1 MERIKVLV
9 VDDSRVS
16 CAMLSNMMAKTN
28 FEVCGM
34 ASNAADAVLKYE
46 TLRPMAVTMDMNL
59 PDADGIECSR
69 RIREIDPDARI
80 VMISAMKDASLMER
94 GREAGIT
101 AFLQKPVSPY
111 ELIDALSSIVSND
124 VKRTTGL
131 RDLYI
136 QSFTKVLKQSLFSL
150 VGVHSEMSMERAE
163 GAYLDIPMGIA
174 VIIGLTGSPMGRA
187 IVYMDTDTM
196 FGVARAILM
205 KNDNEKMTAEEAS
218 DVIEEAANIIVG
230 RCASVVNDLKDV
242 DMRISPPGTIVG
254 KNIRIANF
262 KITSYYIEAKTR
274 FGNVCMNVGF
284 AEGEE

>member
-16 CAMLSNMMAKTN
+16 CAMLANMMSKTN

-34 ASNAADAVLKYE
+34 ASNAADAVLKYQ

-80 VMISAMKDASLMER
+80 VMISAMRDASLMER
-94 GREAGIT
+94 GREAGISS
-101 AFLQKPVSPY
+101 FLQKPVSPY
-111 ELIDALSSIVSND
+111 ELIDALSCIVSDD
-124 VKRTTGL
+124 VQRTTGL

-136 QSFTKVLKQSLFSL
+136 QSFAKVLRQSLFSL
-150 VGVHSEMSMERAE
+150 VGIHSEVSTKRAE
-163 GAYLDIPMGIA
+163 GAYLDIPSGIA
-174 VIIGLTGSPMGRA
+174 VIIGLTGCPMGRA
-187 IVYMDTDTM
+187 VIYMDMDTM
-196 FGVARAILM
+196 HGVAKAILM
-205 KNDNEKMTAEEAS
+205 KGEDAKMTAEEAS
-218 DVIEEAANIIVG
+218 DVIEEAANIIAG

-262 KITSYYIEAKTR
+262 KITSYYIEAQTR
-274 FGNVCMNVGF
+274 FGNICMNVGF
-284 AEGEE
+284 AEGE

>member
-34 ASNAADAVLKYE
+34 ASNAADAVLKYQM
-46 TLRPMAVTMDMNL
+46 LRPMAVTMDMNL

-69 RIREIDPDARI
+69 RIREIDPEARI
-80 VMISAMKDASLMER
+80 VMISAMKDASLIER
-94 GREAGIT
+94 GREAGIAT
-101 AFLQKPVSPY
+101 FLQKPVSPY
-111 ELIDALSSIVSND
+111 ELIDALSCIVSDD
-124 VKRTTGL
+124 VKRNTGL

-136 QSFTKVLKQSLFSL
+136 QSFAKVLRQSLFSL
-150 VGVHSEMSMERAE
+150 VGVHSEVSTKRAE
-163 GAYLDIPMGIA
+163 GAYLDIPSGIA

-196 FGVARAILM
+196 YGVAKTILM
-205 KNDNEKMTAEEAS
+205 KGEDEKMTAEEAS
-218 DVIEEAANIIVG
+218 DVIEEAANIISG

-262 KITSYYIEAKTR
+262 KIASYYIEAQTR
-274 FGNVCMNVGF
+274 FGNICMNVGF
-284 AEGEE
+284 AEGE

>member
-16 CAMLSNMMAKTN
+16 CAMLANMMSKTN

-34 ASNAADAVLKYE
+34 ASNAADAVLKYQ

-80 VMISAMKDASLMER
+80 VMISAMRDASLMER
-94 GREAGIT
+94 GREAGISS
-101 AFLQKPVSPY
+101 FLQKPVSPY
-111 ELIDALSSIVSND
+111 ELIDALSCIVSDD
-124 VKRTTGL
+124 VQRTTGL

-136 QSFTKVLKQSLFSL
+136 QSFAKVLRQSLFSL
-150 VGVHSEMSMERAE
+150 VGIHSEVSTKRAE
-163 GAYLDIPMGIA
+163 GAYLDIPSGIA
-174 VIIGLTGSPMGRA
+174 VIIGLTGCPMGRA
-187 IVYMDTDTM
+187 VIYMDMDTM
-196 FGVARAILM
+196 HGVAKAILM
-205 KNDNEKMTAEEAS
+205 KGEDEKLTAEEAS
-218 DVIEEAANIIVG
+218 DVIEEAANIIAG

-262 KITSYYIEAKTR
+262 KITSYYIEAQTR
-274 FGNVCMNVGF
+274 FGNICMNVGF
-284 AEGEE
+284 AEGE

>member
-16 CAMLSNMMAKTN
+16 CAMLANMMSKTN

-34 ASNAADAVLKYE
+34 ASNAADAVLKYQ
-46 TLRPMAVTMDMNL
+46 TLQPMAVTMDMNL

-69 RIREIDPDARI
+69 RIREIDPEARI

-94 GREAGIT
+94 GREVGIS

-111 ELIDALSSIVSND
+111 ELIDALSCMVSDD
-124 VKRTTGL
+124 VKRTTGV

-136 QSFTKVLKQSLFSL
+136 QSFAKVLRQSLFSL
-150 VGVHSEMSMERAE
+150 VGIHSEVSTQRAE
-163 GAYLDIPMGIA
+163 GAYLDIASGIA
-174 VIIGLTGSPMGRA
+174 VIIGLTGCPMGRA
-187 IVYMDTDTM
+187 VIYMDMDTM
-196 FGVARAILM
+196 YGVARAILM
-205 KNDNEKMTAEEAS
+205 KGEDEHMTAEEAS
-218 DVIEEAANIIVG
+218 DVIEEAANIIAG

-262 KITSYYIEAKTR
+262 KISSYYIEAQTR
-274 FGNVCMNVGF
+274 FGNICMNVGF
-284 AEGEE
+284 AEGE

>member
-16 CAMLSNMMAKTN
+16 CAMLSNMMSETN

-34 ASNAADAVLKYE
+34 ASNAADAVLKYQ

-94 GREAGIT
+94 GREAGISS
-101 AFLQKPVSPY
+101 FLQKPVSPY
-111 ELIDALSSIVSND
+111 ELIDALSCIVSDD

-136 QSFTKVLKQSLFSL
+136 QSFAKVLRQSLFSL
-150 VGVHSEMSMERAE
+150 VGIHSEVSTKRAE
-163 GAYLDIPMGIA
+163 GAYLDIPSGIA
-174 VIIGLTGSPMGRA
+174 VIIGLTGCPMGRA
-187 IVYMDTDTM
+187 VIYMDMDTM
-196 FGVARAILM
+196 YGVAKAILM
-205 KNDNEKMTAEEAS
+205 KGEDEKLTAEEAS
-218 DVIEEAANIIVG
+218 DVIEEAANIIAG

-262 KITSYYIEAKTR
+262 KITSYYIEAQTR
-274 FGNVCMNVGF
+274 FGNICMNVGF
-284 AEGEE
+284 AEGE

>member
-16 CAMLSNMMAKTN
+16 CAMLSNMIAKTN

-34 ASNAADAVLKYE
+34 ASNAADAVQKYE
-46 TLRPMAVTMDMNL
+46 TLRPMVVTMDMNL

-69 RIREIDPDARI
+69 RIREIDPEARI
-80 VMISAMKDASLMER
+80 VMISAMKDSSLMER
-94 GREAGIT
+94 GREVGIST
-101 AFLQKPVSPY
+101 FLQKPVSPY
-111 ELIDALSSIVSND
+111 ELIDALSTIVTDD
-124 VKRTTGL
+124 VKRSSGL
-131 RDLYI
+131 RELYI
-136 QSFTKVLKQSLFSL
+136 QSFSKVLRQSLFSL
-150 VGVHSEMSMERAE
+150 VGIHSEMTMNRSE
-163 GAYLDIPMGIA
+163 GSYLDIPQGIA

-187 IVYMDTDTM
+187 VIYMDNETM
-196 FGVARAILM
+196 FGMAKAILM
-205 KNDNEKMTAEEAS
+205 KKDDEEMTPDEAG

-242 DMRISPPGTIVG
+242 DMRISPPGTIIG

-262 KITSYYIEAKTR
+262 KISSYCIEAKTR

-284 AEGEE
+284 AEGE

>member
-34 ASNAADAVLKYE
+34 ASNAADAVLKYQ

-59 PDADGIECSR
+59 PDADGLECSR

-94 GREAGIT
+94 GREVGIT
-101 AFLQKPVSPY
+101 TFLQKPVSPY
-111 ELIDALSSIVSND
+111 ELIDALSCIVSD
-124 VKRTTGL
+124 DIKRTTGL

-136 QSFTKVLKQSLFSL
+136 QSFAKVLRQSLFSL
-150 VGVHSEMSMERAE
+150 VGIHSEISTKRAE
-163 GAYLDIPMGIA
+163 GAYLDIPTGIA

-196 FGVARAILM
+196 YGIARAILM
-205 KNDNEKMTAEEAS
+205 KGEDEKMTAEDAS
-218 DVIEEAANIIVG
+218 DVVEEAANIIVG

-262 KITSYYIEAKTR
+262 KIASYYIEANTR

-284 AEGEE
+284 AEGE

>member
-16 CAMLSNMMAKTN
+16 CAMLANMMSKTN

-34 ASNAADAVLKYE
+34 ASNAADAVLKYQ

-94 GREAGIT
+94 GREAGISS
-101 AFLQKPVSPY
+101 FLQKPVSPY
-111 ELIDALSSIVSND
+111 ELIDALSCIVSDD
-124 VKRTTGL
+124 VKRTSGL

-136 QSFTKVLKQSLFSL
+136 QSFAKVLRQSLFSL
-150 VGVHSEMSMERAE
+150 VGIHSEVSTKRADS
-163 GAYLDIPMGIA
+163 AYLDIASGIA
-174 VIIGLTGSPMGRA
+174 VIIGLTGCPMGRA
-187 IVYMDTDTM
+187 VIYMDMDTM
-196 FGVARAILM
+196 YGVARAILM
-205 KNDNEKMTAEEAS
+205 KGEDENMNAEEAS
-218 DVIEEAANIIVG
+218 DVIEEAANIIAG

-262 KITSYYIEAKTR
+262 KISSYYIEAQTR
-274 FGNVCMNVGF
+274 FGNICMNVGF
-284 AEGEE
+284 AEGE

>member
-16 CAMLSNMMAKTN
+16 CAMLSNMMSKTN

-34 ASNAADAVLKYE
+34 ASNAADAVLKYQ

-94 GREAGIT
+94 GREAGISS
-101 AFLQKPVSPY
+101 FLQKPVSPY
-111 ELIDALSSIVSND
+111 ELIDALSCIVSDD

-136 QSFTKVLKQSLFSL
+136 QSFAKVLRQSLFSL
-150 VGVHSEMSMERAE
+150 VGIHSEVSTKRAE
-163 GAYLDIPMGIA
+163 GAYLDIPSGIA
-174 VIIGLTGSPMGRA
+174 VIIGLTGCPMGRA
-187 IVYMDTDTM
+187 VIYMDMDTM
-196 FGVARAILM
+196 YGVAKAILM
-205 KNDNEKMTAEEAS
+205 KGEDEKLTAEEAS
-218 DVIEEAANIIVG
+218 DVIEEAANIIAG

-262 KITSYYIEAKTR
+262 KITSYYIEAQTR
-274 FGNVCMNVGF
+274 FGNICMNVGF
-284 AEGEE
+284 AEGE

>member
-16 CAMLSNMMAKTN
+16 CAMLANMMSKTN

-34 ASNAADAVLKYE
+34 ASNAADAVLKYQ

-80 VMISAMKDASLMER
+80 VMISAMRDASLMER
-94 GREAGIT
+94 GREAGISS
-101 AFLQKPVSPY
+101 FLQKPVSPY
-111 ELIDALSSIVSND
+111 ELIDALSCIVSDD
-124 VKRTTGL
+124 VQRTTGL

-136 QSFTKVLKQSLFSL
+136 QSFAKVLRQSLFSL
-150 VGVHSEMSMERAE
+150 VGIHSEVSTKRAE
-163 GAYLDIPMGIA
+163 GAYLDIPSGIA
-174 VIIGLTGSPMGRA
+174 VIIGLTGCPMGRA
-187 IVYMDTDTM
+187 VIYMDMDTM
-196 FGVARAILM
+196 HGVAKAILM
-205 KNDNEKMTAEEAS
+205 KGEDEKLTAEEAS
-218 DVIEEAANIIVG
+218 DVIEEAANIIAG

-262 KITSYYIEAKTR
+262 KITSYYIEAQTR
-274 FGNVCMNVGF
+274 FGDICMNVGF
-284 AEGEE
+284 AEGE

>member
-34 ASNAADAVLKYE
+34 ASNCADAVLKYE
-46 TLRPMAVTMDMNL
+46 SLRPMAVTMDMNL

-94 GREAGIT
+94 GREVGIT
-101 AFLQKPVSPY
+101 SFLQKPVSPY
-111 ELIDALSSIVSND
+111 ELIDALSCIVSD
-124 VKRTTGL
+124 DIKRNTSI

-136 QSFTKVLKQSLFSL
+136 QSFSKVLRQSLFSL

-163 GAYLDIPMGIA
+163 GSYLDIPSGIA
-174 VIIGLTGSPMGRA
+174 VIVGLTGSPMGRA
-187 IVYMDTDTM
+187 IVYMDTEMM
-196 FGVARAILM
+196 FAMAKAILM
-205 KNDNEKMTAEEAS
+205 KEDDDKMTAEEAG

-230 RCASVVNDLKDV
+230 RCASVINDLKDV

-262 KITSYYIEAKTR
+262 KISSYYIEAKTR
-274 FGNVCMNVGF
+274 FGKVCMNVGF
-284 AEGEE
+284 AEGE

>member
-34 ASNAADAVLKYE
+34 ASNAADAVLKYQ

-94 GREAGIT
+94 GREAGISS
-101 AFLQKPVSPY
+101 FLQKPVSPY
-111 ELIDALSSIVSND
+111 ELIDALSSIVSD
-124 VKRTTGL
+124 DIRKSAGL
-131 RDLYI
+131 RELYI
-136 QSFTKVLKQSLFSL
+136 QSFAKVLRQSLFSL
-150 VGVHSEMSMERAE
+150 VGIHSEVDTKRAE
-163 GAYLDIPMGIA
+163 GAYLDIPSGIA
-174 VIIGLTGSPMGRA
+174 VIIGLTGCPMGRA

-196 FGVARAILM
+196 YGVARAILM
-205 KNDNEKMTAEEAS
+205 KDENDKMTAEEAS
-218 DVIEEAANIIVG
+218 DVIEEAANIIAG

-262 KITSYYIEAKTR
+262 KIASYYIEAQTR
-274 FGNVCMNVGF
+274 FGNICMNVGF
-284 AEGEE
+284 AEGE

>member
-16 CAMLSNMMAKTN
+16 CAMLANMMSKTN

-34 ASNAADAVLKYE
+34 ASNAADAVLKYQ

-80 VMISAMKDASLMER
+80 VMISAMRDASLMER
-94 GREAGIT
+94 GREAGISS
-101 AFLQKPVSPY
+101 FLQKPVSPY
-111 ELIDALSSIVSND
+111 ELIDALSCIVSDD
-124 VKRTTGL
+124 VQRTTGL

-136 QSFTKVLKQSLFSL
+136 QSFAKVLRQSLFSL
-150 VGVHSEMSMERAE
+150 VGIHSEVSTKRAE
-163 GAYLDIPMGIA
+163 GAYLDIPSGIA
-174 VIIGLTGSPMGRA
+174 VIIGLTGCPMGRA
-187 IVYMDTDTM
+187 VIYMDMDTM
-196 FGVARAILM
+196 HGVAKAILM
-205 KNDNEKMTAEEAS
+205 KGDDEKLTAEEAS
-218 DVIEEAANIIVG
+218 DVIEEAANIIAG

-262 KITSYYIEAKTR
+262 KITSYYIEAQTR
-274 FGNVCMNVGF
+274 FGNICMNVGF
-284 AEGEE
+284 AEGE

>member
-124 VKRTTGL
+124 IKRTTGL

-196 FGVARAILM
+196 YGVARAILM
-205 KNDNEKMTAEEAS
+205 KSDDEKMTAEEAS

>member
-16 CAMLSNMMAKTN
+16 CAMLSSMMSKTN

-34 ASNAADAVLKYE
+34 ASNAADAVLKYQ

-59 PDADGIECSR
+59 PDVDGIECSR
-69 RIREIDPDARI
+69 RIREIDPEARI
-80 VMISAMKDASLMER
+80 VMISAMKDASLMQR
-94 GREAGIT
+94 GREVGIT
-101 AFLQKPVSPY
+101 SFLQKPVSPY
-111 ELIDALSSIVSND
+111 ELIDALSCMVSD
-124 VKRTTGL
+124 EVKKNSGI

-136 QSFTKVLKQSLFSL
+136 QSFAKVLRQSLFSL
-150 VGVHSEMSMERAE
+150 VGIHSEVETKRAE
-163 GAYLDIPMGIA
+163 SSFLDIASGIA

-187 IVYMDTDTM
+187 IVYMDQPTM
-196 FGVARAILM
+196 YGMARAILM
-205 KNDNEKMTAEEAS
+205 KNDDDPMTSEEAG

-262 KITSYYIEAKTR
+262 KITSYFLEAQTR
-274 FGNVCMNVGF
+274 FGSVCMNVGF
-284 AEGEE
+284 AEGE

>member
-16 CAMLSNMMAKTN
+16 CAMLSNMMSKTN

-34 ASNAADAVLKYE
+34 ASNAADAVLKYQ

-94 GREAGIT
+94 GREAGISS
-101 AFLQKPVSPY
+101 FLQKPVSPY
-111 ELIDALSSIVSND
+111 ELIDALSCIVSDD
-124 VKRTTGL
+124 VKRNTGL

-136 QSFTKVLKQSLFSL
+136 QSFAKVLRQSLFSL
-150 VGVHSEMSMERAE
+150 VGIHSEVSTKRAE
-163 GAYLDIPMGIA
+163 GAYLDIASGIA

-187 IVYMDTDTM
+187 VIYMDMDTM
-196 FGVARAILM
+196 YGVARAILM
-205 KNDNEKMTAEEAS
+205 KGEDEKMTAEEAS
-218 DVIEEAANIIVG
+218 DVIEEAANIIAG

-262 KITSYYIEAKTR
+262 KITSYYIEAQTR
-274 FGNVCMNVGF
+274 FGNICMNVGF
-284 AEGEE
+284 AEGE

>member
-16 CAMLSNMMAKTN
+16 CAMLANMMSKTN

-34 ASNAADAVLKYE
+34 ASNAADAVLKYQ

-80 VMISAMKDASLMER
+80 VMISAMRDASLMER
-94 GREAGIT
+94 GREAGISS
-101 AFLQKPVSPY
+101 FLQKPVSPY
-111 ELIDALSSIVSND
+111 ELIDALSCIVSDD
-124 VKRTTGL
+124 VQRTTGL

-136 QSFTKVLKQSLFSL
+136 QSFAQVLRQSLFSL
-150 VGVHSEMSMERAE
+150 VGIHSEVSTKRAE
-163 GAYLDIPMGIA
+163 GAYLDIPSGIA
-174 VIIGLTGSPMGRA
+174 VIIGLTGCPMGRA
-187 IVYMDTDTM
+187 VIYMDMDTM
-196 FGVARAILM
+196 HGVAKAILM
-205 KNDNEKMTAEEAS
+205 KGEDEKLTAEEAS
-218 DVIEEAANIIVG
+218 DVIEEAANIIAG

-262 KITSYYIEAKTR
+262 KITSYYIEAQTR
-274 FGNVCMNVGF
+274 FGNICMNVGF
-284 AEGEE
+284 AEGE

>member
-16 CAMLSNMMAKTN
+16 CAMLSNMMSKTH

-34 ASNAADAVLKYE
+34 ASNAADAVLKYQ

-94 GREAGIT
+94 GREAGISS
-101 AFLQKPVSPY
+101 FLQKPVSPY
-111 ELIDALSSIVSND
+111 ELIDALSCIVSDD
-124 VKRTTGL
+124 VKRNTGL

-136 QSFTKVLKQSLFSL
+136 QSFAKVLRQSLFSL
-150 VGVHSEMSMERAE
+150 VGIHSEVSTKRAE
-163 GAYLDIPMGIA
+163 GAYLDIASGIA

-187 IVYMDTDTM
+187 VIYMDMDTM
-196 FGVARAILM
+196 YGVARAILM
-205 KNDNEKMTAEEAS
+205 KGEDEKMTAEEAS
-218 DVIEEAANIIVG
+218 DVIEEAANIIAG

-262 KITSYYIEAKTR
+262 KITSYYIEAQTR
-274 FGNVCMNVGF
+274 FGNICMNVGF
-284 AEGEE
+284 AEGE

>member
-16 CAMLSNMMAKTN
+16 CTMLANMMSKTN

-34 ASNAADAVLKYE
+34 ASNAADAVLKYQ

-80 VMISAMKDASLMER
+80 VMISAMRDASLMER
-94 GREAGIT
+94 GREAGISS
-101 AFLQKPVSPY
+101 FLQKPVSPY
-111 ELIDALSSIVSND
+111 ELIDALSCIVSDD
-124 VKRTTGL
+124 VQRTTGL

-136 QSFTKVLKQSLFSL
+136 QSFAKVLRQSLFSL
-150 VGVHSEMSMERAE
+150 VGIHSEVSTKRAE
-163 GAYLDIPMGIA
+163 GAYLDIPSGIA
-174 VIIGLTGSPMGRA
+174 VIIGLTGCPMGRA
-187 IVYMDTDTM
+187 VIYMDMDTM
-196 FGVARAILM
+196 HGVAKAILM
-205 KNDNEKMTAEEAS
+205 KGEDEKLTAEEAS
-218 DVIEEAANIIVG
+218 DVIEEAANIIAG

-262 KITSYYIEAKTR
+262 KITSYYIEAQTR
-274 FGNVCMNVGF
+274 FGNICMNVGF
-284 AEGEE
+284 AEGE

>member
-16 CAMLSNMMAKTN
+16 CAMLSNMMSKTN

-34 ASNAADAVLKYE
+34 ASNAADAVLKYQ

-80 VMISAMKDASLMER
+80 VMISAMRDASLMER
-94 GREAGIT
+94 GREAGISS
-101 AFLQKPVSPY
+101 FLQKPVSPY
-111 ELIDALSSIVSND
+111 ELIDALSCIVSDD
-124 VKRTTGL
+124 VQRTTGL

-136 QSFTKVLKQSLFSL
+136 QSFAKVLRQSLFSL
-150 VGVHSEMSMERAE
+150 VGIHSEVSTKRAE
-163 GAYLDIPMGIA
+163 GAYLDIPSGIA
-174 VIIGLTGSPMGRA
+174 VIIGLTGCPMGRA
-187 IVYMDTDTM
+187 VIYMDMDTM
-196 FGVARAILM
+196 HGVAKAILM
-205 KNDNEKMTAEEAS
+205 KGEDEKLTAEEAS
-218 DVIEEAANIIVG
+218 DVIEEAANIIAG

-262 KITSYYIEAKTR
+262 KITSYYIEAQTR
-274 FGNVCMNVGF
+274 FGNICMNVGF
-284 AEGEE
+284 AEGE

>member
-16 CAMLSNMMAKTN
+16 CAMLANMMSKTN

-34 ASNAADAVLKYE
+34 ASNAADAVLKYQ

-80 VMISAMKDASLMER
+80 VMISAMRDASLMER
-94 GREAGIT
+94 GREAGISS
-101 AFLQKPVSPY
+101 FLQKPVSPY
-111 ELIDALSSIVSND
+111 ELIDALSCIVSDD
-124 VKRTTGL
+124 VQRTTGL

-136 QSFTKVLKQSLFSL
+136 QSFAKVLRQSLFSL
-150 VGVHSEMSMERAE
+150 VGIHSEVSTKRAE
-163 GAYLDIPMGIA
+163 GAYLDIPSGIA
-174 VIIGLTGSPMGRA
+174 VIIGLTGCPMGRA
-187 IVYMDTDTM
+187 VIYMDMDTM
-196 FGVARAILM
+196 HGVAKAILM
-205 KNDNEKMTAEEAS
+205 KGEDEKLTAEEAS
-218 DVIEEAANIIVG
+218 DVIEEAANIIAG

-254 KNIRIANF
+254 ANIRIANF
-262 KITSYYIEAKTR
+262 KITSYYIEAQTR
-274 FGNVCMNVGF
+274 FGNICMNVGF
-284 AEGEE
+284 AEGE

>member
-34 ASNAADAVLKYE
+34 ASNCADAVLKYE

-94 GREAGIT
+94 GREAGISS
-101 AFLQKPVSPY
+101 FLQKPVSPY
-111 ELIDALSSIVSND
+111 ELIDALSCIVSD
-124 VKRTTGL
+124 DIKRTSSI

-136 QSFTKVLKQSLFSL
+136 QSFSKVLRQSLFSL

-163 GAYLDIPMGIA
+163 GAYLDIPSGIA
-174 VIIGLTGSPMGRA
+174 VIIGLTGAPMGRA
-187 IVYMDTDTM
+187 IVYMDTETM
-196 FGVARAILM
+196 YGIAKAILM
-205 KNDNEKMTAEEAS
+205 KGSDDRMTAEEAG

-262 KITSYYIEAKTR
+262 KITSYYVEAKTR
-274 FGNVCMNVGF
+274 FGKICMNVGF
-284 AEGEE
+284 AEGE

>member
-34 ASNAADAVLKYE
+34 ASNAADAVLKYQ

-59 PDADGIECSR
+59 PDADGLECSR

-80 VMISAMKDASLMER
+80 VMISAMKDASLIER
-94 GREAGIT
+94 GREAGIAT
-101 AFLQKPVSPY
+101 FLQKPVSPY
-111 ELIDALSSIVSND
+111 ELIDALSCIVSD
-124 VKRTTGL
+124 DIKRTTGL

-136 QSFTKVLKQSLFSL
+136 QSFAKVLRQSLFSL
-150 VGVHSEMSMERAE
+150 VGIHSEISTKRAE
-163 GAYLDIPMGIA
+163 GAYLDIPTGIA

-196 FGVARAILM
+196 YGIARAILM
-205 KNDNEKMTAEEAS
+205 KGEDEKMTAEDAS
-218 DVIEEAANIIVG
+218 DVVEEAANIIVG

-262 KITSYYIEAKTR
+262 KIASYYIEANTR

-284 AEGEE
+284 AEGE

>member
-16 CAMLSNMMAKTN
+16 CAMLANMMSKTN

-34 ASNAADAVLKYE
+34 ASNAADAVLKYQ
-46 TLRPMAVTMDMNL
+46 TLQPMAVTMDMNL

-69 RIREIDPDARI
+69 RIREIDPEARI

-111 ELIDALSSIVSND
+111 ELIDALSCMVSDD

-131 RDLYI
+131 RELYI
-136 QSFTKVLKQSLFSL
+136 QSFAKVLRQSLFSL
-150 VGVHSEMSMERAE
+150 VGIHSEVTTRRAE
-163 GAYLDIPMGIA
+163 GAYLDIPSGIA
-174 VIIGLTGSPMGRA
+174 VIIGLTGCPMGRA
-187 IVYMDTDTM
+187 VIYMDMDTM
-196 FGVARAILM
+196 YGVAKAILM
-205 KNDNEKMTAEEAS
+205 KGEDDKMTAEEAS
-218 DVIEEAANIIVG
+218 DVIEEAANIIAG

-262 KITSYYIEAKTR
+262 KITSYYIEAQTR
-274 FGNVCMNVGF
+274 FGNICMNVGF
-284 AEGEE
+284 AEGE

>member
-16 CAMLSNMMAKTN
+16 CAMLSNMMSKTN

-34 ASNAADAVLKYE
+34 ASNAADAVLKYQA
-46 TLRPMAVTMDMNL
+46 LRPMAVTMDMNL

-69 RIREIDPDARI
+69 RIREIDPEARI
-80 VMISAMKDASLMER
+80 IMISAMKDTSLMER
-94 GREAGIT
+94 GREVGIT
-101 AFLQKPVSPY
+101 SFLQKPVSPY
-111 ELIDALSSIVSND
+111 ELIDALSCIVSDD
-124 VKRTTGL
+124 VKNNMGL

-136 QSFTKVLKQSLFSL
+136 QSFSKVLKQSLFSL
-150 VGVHSEMSMERAE
+150 VGVHSEMTMQRAQ
-163 GAYLDIPMGIA
+163 GAYLDIPSGIA
-174 VIIGLTGSPMGRA
+174 VIIGLTGEPMGRA

-196 FGVARAILM
+196 FGMARAILM
-205 KNDNEKMTAEEAS
+205 KGEDEKMTAEDAS
-218 DVIEEAANIIVG
+218 DVVEEAANIIVG

-262 KITSYYIEAKTR
+262 KITSYCVEAKTR
-274 FGNVCMNVGF
+274 FGSVCMNVGF
-284 AEGEE
+284 AEGE

>member
-34 ASNAADAVLKYE
+34 ASNCADAVLKYE

-94 GREAGIT
+94 GREVGIT
-101 AFLQKPVSPY
+101 SFLQKPVSPY
-111 ELIDALSSIVSND
+111 ELIDALSCIVSDD

-136 QSFTKVLKQSLFSL
+136 QSFAKVLRQSLFSL
-150 VGVHSEMSMERAE
+150 VGVHSDVETKHAE
-163 GAYLDIPMGIA
+163 SSYVDIASGIA

-187 IVYMDTDTM
+187 IVYMDRDTM
-196 FGVARAILM
+196 YGIAKAILM
-205 KNDNEKMTAEEAS
+205 KGEDEPMTADEAG

-262 KITSYYIEAKTR
+262 KITSYVITAETR
-274 FGNVCMNVGF
+274 FGNVFMNVGF
-284 AEGEE
+284 AEGE

>member
-34 ASNAADAVLKYE
+34 ASNCADAVLKYE
-46 TLRPMAVTMDMNL
+46 SLRPMAVTMDMNL

-94 GREAGIT
+94 GREVGIT
-101 AFLQKPVSPY
+101 SFLQKPVSPY
-111 ELIDALSSIVSND
+111 ELIDALSCIVSD
-124 VKRTTGL
+124 DIKRNTSI

-136 QSFTKVLKQSLFSL
+136 QSFSKVLRQSLFSL

-163 GAYLDIPMGIA
+163 GSYLDNRRRGRGRHRGSGQYHRRALRVRHQRLEGRRYAHFAAGHHRRQEYPHREFQDFFLLYRSKDPFWESLYECRIRRGGI
-174 VIIGLTGSPMGRA
+174 
-187 IVYMDTDTM
+187 
-196 FGVARAILM
+196 
-205 KNDNEKMTAEEAS
+205 TAWMQ
-218 DVIEEAANIIVG
+218 N
-230 RCASVVNDLKDV
+230 
-242 DMRISPPGTIVG
+242 
-254 KNIRIANF
+254 
-262 KITSYYIEAKTR
+262 
-274 FGNVCMNVGF
+274 
-284 AEGEE
+284 

>member
-16 CAMLSNMMAKTN
+16 CAMLANMMSKTN

-34 ASNAADAVLKYE
+34 ASNAADAVLKYQ

-80 VMISAMKDASLMER
+80 VMISAMRDASLMER
-94 GREAGIT
+94 GREAGISS
-101 AFLQKPVSPY
+101 FLQKPVSPY
-111 ELIDALSSIVSND
+111 ELIDALSCIVSDD
-124 VKRTTGL
+124 VKRTSGL

-136 QSFTKVLKQSLFSL
+136 QSFAKVLRQSLFSL
-150 VGVHSEMSMERAE
+150 VGIHSEVSTKRADS
-163 GAYLDIPMGIA
+163 AYLDIASGIA
-174 VIIGLTGSPMGRA
+174 VIIGLTGCPMGRA
-187 IVYMDTDTM
+187 VIYMDMDTM
-196 FGVARAILM
+196 YGVARAILM
-205 KNDNEKMTAEEAS
+205 KGEDENMNAEEAS
-218 DVIEEAANIIVG
+218 DVIEEAANIIAG

-262 KITSYYIEAKTR
+262 KISSYYIEAQTR
-274 FGNVCMNVGF
+274 FGNICMNVGF
-284 AEGEE
+284 AEGE

>member
-1 MERIKVLV
+1 MERIKVLI

-34 ASNAADAVLKYE
+34 ASNCADAVLKYE

-94 GREAGIT
+94 GREVGISS
-101 AFLQKPVSPY
+101 FLQKPVSPY
-111 ELIDALSSIVSND
+111 ELIDALSCIVSDD
-124 VKRTTGL
+124 VKRNTSI

-136 QSFTKVLKQSLFSL
+136 QSFSKVLRQSLFSL

-163 GAYLDIPMGIA
+163 GSYLDIPSGVA
-174 VIIGLTGSPMGRA
+174 VIVGLTGSPMGRA
-187 IVYMDTDTM
+187 IVYMDTETM
-196 FGVARAILM
+196 FAMAKAIMM
-205 KNDNEKMTAEEAS
+205 KGEEERMTAEEAG

-262 KITSYYIEAKTR
+262 KISSYYIEAKTR
-274 FGNVCMNVGF
+274 FGKVCMNVGF
-284 AEGEE
+284 AEGE